1 MLTSRLTHCDYN
13 QKASQRP
20 VVKEVRQHG
29 FLHLVDIETPPPLY
43 LHQPPWPHIKLSEAK
58 VFFDVAE
65 TFHQVVDV

>member
-13 QKASQRP
+13 QKASQGP

-43 LHQPPWPHIKLSEAK
+43 LTRLPTDSRGCLGSEAIPNPTIQ
-58 VFFDVAE
+58 DA
-65 TFHQVVDV
+65 